1 MKFFILPDLRMGRSC
16 SDIAKLFV
24 VGIYQRWHQNV
35 MDRSYGFLLKVSVL
49 SVLFFLLFLCTNVS
63 TEIILGFS
71 LDIASKSSS

>member
-1 MKFFILPDLRMGRSC
+1 
-16 SDIAKLFV
+16 
-24 VGIYQRWHQNV
+24 

-71 LDIASKSSS
+71 LDIARKIFQLTY